1 MSEHGRAFLIRYAV
15 LAWALLAVAVTIR
28 MGLTLF
34 LPNGGNLIDLHVY
47 VDGAATMTSGQLYD
61 YTYDLDSTG
70 FPLPFTYPPFAAVLF
85 YPLHW
90 FPFALVGFVWQLATI
105 AALFGVIRIA
115 MELVVGE
122 AVRGKEY
129 YVAAALWTALT
140 MWMEPVRAN
149 LDLGQVGLFLVLALM
164 VAVRS
169 SRWWL
174 SGLLVGLTAGIK
186 LTPAVTGLYFL
197 ARKQWRVVLTS
208 AAAFGATVLVSWL
221 LIGDQARTYFTDQ
234 MRDTSRIGPVGS
246 ANNQSMRGALS
257 RLAGHDVGTGLAVAI
272 GLLTTAVLCVL
283 AWRAL
288 DPQDRLGQ
296 LLIVQFLGLFASPI
310 SWDHHWIWVIPL
322 LIWLAHGP
330 LRAQL
335 GTRILCW
342 MWALVM
348 LVGVSSRLFS
358 LQPSRWDFSRPG
370 YLAWLG
376 TVNITL
382 ALATLVWMAVAGRR
396 ARAAATRSSV
406 SAAAPAR

>member
-1 MSEHGRAFLIRYAV
+1 MSEQVRAFLIRYAAF
-15 LAWALLAVAVTIR
+15 AWAALGVAVAIR

-47 VDGAATMTSGQLYD
+47 VDGAASMTSGRLYD
-61 YTYDLDSTG
+61 FAYDLDSTG
-70 FPLPFTYPPFAAVLF
+70 FPLPFTYPPFAAVVF
-85 YPLHW
+85 FPLHW
-90 FPFALVGFVWQLATI
+90 LPFGLVGFLWQLATI

-115 MELVVGE
+115 LQLVVGE
-122 AVRGKEY
+122 AANGKEY

-197 ARKQWRVVLTS
+197 ARRQWRVVLAS
-208 AAAFGATVLVSWL
+208 AAVFGASVLLSWAV
-221 LIGDQARTYFTDQ
+221 IGDEARLYFTDL
-234 MRDTSRIGPVGS
+234 MGDTSRIGPVGS

-272 GLLTTAVLCVL
+272 GLLVTAALCVL

-288 DPQDRLGQ
+288 DPEDRLGQ
-296 LLIVQFLGLFASPI
+296 LLIVQFVGLFASPI
-310 SWDHHWIWVIPL
+310 SWDHHWIWVVPL

-330 LRAQL
+330 LRSAV
-335 GTRILCW
+335 GTRILCGV
-342 MWALVM
+342 WAVVM
-348 LVGVSSRLFS
+348 LVGVSSLLFS

-370 YLAWLG
+370 YLAVLG
-376 TVNITL
+376 TVNVTL
-382 ALATLVWMAVAGRR
+382 ALATLGWMAFAGPRR
-396 ARAAATRSSV
+396 IGRPTSTSPEALPVR
-406 SAAAPAR
+406 